1 MITRRDLLISIAG
14 LSLATAI
21 PAWAVG
27 APGELRIGYQ
37 KNGAILVAK
46 QQGLIERRLS
56 ALGVGAVKW
65 IEFPAGPPLLEALSV
80 GSIDVGAT
88 GDTPPIFAQA
98 AGADLV
104 YVARIPAS
112 GSAILVPEASP
123 LRGLA
128 DLKGK
133 RVAFTKG
140 SSSHNVTVEALKKA
154 GLGYAD
160 ITPVYLSP
168 ADAAAAFAR
177 GSIDAW
183 TIWDPFFALAEKNQR
198 ARVLARVEDIVAS
211 SSFYLANARFAK
223 ARPNVLKAVIE
234 ELARAGTWADANRDT
249 LAQVLS
255 DATGVDLEAQRVAV
269 RRARYGVEPI
279 TPEIAAQQQA
289 IADQFHRLGL
299 IPKPIVVRDAV
310 WTPPAS

>member
-1 MITRRDLLISIAG
+1 MITRRDLLMSAAG
-14 LSLATAI
+14 LALAAAP
-21 PAWAVG
+21 PAWAAGV
-27 APGELRIGYQ
+27 PGELRIGFQ

-46 QQGLIERRLS
+46 QQGAIERRLS
-56 ALGVGAVKW
+56 VLGVGAVKW

-98 AGADLV
+98 AGADLL

-112 GSAILVPEASP
+112 GSAILVPESSP
-123 LRGLA
+123 LRSLA
-128 DLKGK
+128 DLKGA

-154 GLGYAD
+154 GLAYAD

-177 GSIDAW
+177 GSVDAW
-183 TIWDPFFALAEKNQR
+183 TIWDPFFALAERNQR
-198 ARVLARVEDIVAS
+198 ARVLARVEDIVTS

-223 ARPNVLKAVIE
+223 GRPDVLKAVIE
-234 ELARAGTWADANRDT
+234 ELGRAGTWADANRDA

-255 DATGVDLEAQRVAV
+255 EATGVDLEAQRVAV

-289 IADQFHRLGL
+289 IADQFHKLGL
-299 IPKPIVVRDAV
+299 IPKPIIVRDAV

>member
-21 PAWAVG
+21 PAWATG
-27 APGELRIGYQ
+27 ATGELRVGYQ

-46 QQGLIERRLS
+46 QQGLIEQPLTRF
-56 ALGVGAVKW
+56 GIGPVKW

-98 AGADLV
+98 AGADLL

-123 LRGLA
+123 LRNLA

-177 GSIDAW
+177 GSVDAW

-198 ARVLARVEDIVAS
+198 ARVLAKVEDIVVS
-211 SSFYLANARFAK
+211 SSFYLANARFART
-223 ARPNVLKAVIE
+223 RPDVLKAVIQ

-289 IADQFHRLGL
+289 IADQFHTLGL

>member
-1 MITRRDLLISIAG
+1 MTTRRELLISATG
-14 LSLATAI
+14 LTLAVAL
-21 PAWAVG
+21 PAWVAG

-46 QQGLIERRLS
+46 QQGLIERRAA
-56 ALGVGAVKW
+56 ALGIGVVKW

-98 AGADLV
+98 AGADLL

-112 GSAILVPEASP
+112 GSAILVPEHSP
-123 LRGLA
+123 LRGLT

-140 SSSHNVTVEALKKA
+140 SSSHNVTVEALKSA

-168 ADAAAAFAR
+168 ADSSAAFAR
-177 GSIDAW
+177 GSVDAW

-198 ARVLARVEDIVAS
+198 ARVLARVEDIVTS

-223 ARPNVLKAVIE
+223 ARPDVLKAVIA
-234 ELARAGTWADANRDT
+234 ELAQAGAWADANRDA

-255 DATGVDLEAQRVAV
+255 EATGVDLEAQRVAV
-269 RRARYGVEPI
+269 TRARYSVEPI
-279 TPEIAAQQQA
+279 TPEITAQQQA
-289 IADQFHRLGL
+289 IADQFHKLGL